1 MYAYSISFLTDFSEI
16 PQVFLEGKAENVV
29 IDNKDVGYKEDKS
42 MTVGEA
48 RQAYS
53 TQLKSYNIQKCKL
66 AQQKSAL
73 EEKIKTTENGS
84 AVFANEAA
92 TLELTYNA
100 VAEKQNE
107 YQNYMDQLMEQWD
120 TKFNEITTK
129 QNAEAEKE
137 GFEDLAKIMTVAR
150 RLMHGDIVPQSD
162 EKKLMEYDS
171 DLYQMAKSAQMMAQI
186 REKDRK
192 KHESL
197 WEDEEKKE
205 QVDAIEE
212 ADGQE
217 AFANGP
223 ELVNVEDTMA
233 SATSIAEGMVT
244 E

>member
-1 MYAYSISFLTDFSEI
+1 
-16 PQVFLEGKAENVV
+16 
-29 IDNKDVGYKEDKS
+29 

-53 TQLKSYNIQKCKL
+53 TQLKSYHIQKCKL
-66 AQQKSAL
+66 AKQKSAL
-73 EEKIKTTENGS
+73 EEKIKATENGS
-84 AVFANEAA
+84 VVFANEAA

-107 YQNYMDQLMEQWD
+107 YQNYMDQLMEQWN

-129 QNAEAEKE
+129 QNAEAGKE
-137 GFEDLAKIMTVAR
+137 AFKDLAKIMMVAR
-150 RLMHGDIVPQSD
+150 RLMDGDIVPQSD

-205 QVDAIEE
+205 QVDALAE

-217 AFANGP
+217 VFSDGP
-223 ELVNVEDTMA
+223 DLVAVEDTIA
-233 SATSIAEGMVT
+233 AATVT
-244 E
+244 NVQSL

>member
-1 MYAYSISFLTDFSEI
+1 
-16 PQVFLEGKAENVV
+16 
-29 IDNKDVGYKEDKS
+29 

-53 TQLKSYNIQKCKL
+53 MQLKSYNIQKCKL
-66 AQQKSAL
+66 GEQKSDL
-73 EEKIKTTENGS
+73 DMKIKTTENGS
-84 AVFANEAA
+84 VVFANEAA
-92 TLELTYNA
+92 ALELTYNA

-120 TKFNEITTK
+120 TKFNEIATQQK
-129 QNAEAEKE
+129 VEAEKE
-137 GFEDLAKIMTVAR
+137 GFEDLARIMTVAR

-171 DLYQMAKSAQMMAQI
+171 DLYQMAKNAQMMAQI

-205 QVDAIEE
+205 QVDAMEE
-212 ADGQE
+212 AEGQE
-217 AFANGP
+217 AFAAGP
-223 ELVNVEDTMA
+223 EIVAVEDTMA
-233 SATSIAEGMVT
+233 AAVASMEGTATE
-244 E
+244 

>member
-1 MYAYSISFLTDFSEI
+1 
-16 PQVFLEGKAENVV
+16 
-29 IDNKDVGYKEDKS
+29 

-53 TQLKSYNIQKCKL
+53 MQLKSYNVQKCKL
-66 AQQKSAL
+66 AQQKSDL
-73 EEKIKTTENGS
+73 EMKIKTTENGS
-84 AVFANEAA
+84 VIFANEAA
-92 TLELTYNA
+92 ALELTYNA

-120 TKFNEITTK
+120 MKFNEIATQQK
-129 QNAEAEKE
+129 VEAEKE
-137 GFEDLAKIMTVAR
+137 GFEDLARIMTVAR

-171 DLYQMAKSAQMMAQI
+171 DLYQMAKNAQMMAQI

-205 QVDAIEE
+205 QVDAMEE
-212 ADGQE
+212 AEGQE
-217 AFANGP
+217 AFAAGP
-223 ELVNVEDTMA
+223 EIVAVEDTMA
-233 SATSIAEGMVT
+233 AAVASMEGTVT

>member
-1 MYAYSISFLTDFSEI
+1 
-16 PQVFLEGKAENVV
+16 
-29 IDNKDVGYKEDKS
+29 

-53 TQLKSYNIQKCKL
+53 MQLKSYNVQKCKL
-66 AQQKSAL
+66 AQQKSDL
-73 EEKIKTTENGS
+73 EMKIKTTENGS
-84 AVFANEAA
+84 VIFANEAA
-92 TLELTYNA
+92 ALELTYNA

-120 TKFNEITTK
+120 MKFNEIATQQK
-129 QNAEAEKE
+129 VEAEKE
-137 GFEDLAKIMTVAR
+137 GFEDLARIMTVAR

-171 DLYQMAKSAQMMAQI
+171 DLYQMAKNAQMMAQI

-205 QVDAIEE
+205 QVDAMEE
-212 ADGQE
+212 AEGQE
-217 AFANGP
+217 AFAAGP
-223 ELVNVEDTMA
+223 EIVAVEDTMA
-233 SATSIAEGMVT
+233 TAVASMEGTVT

>member
-1 MYAYSISFLTDFSEI
+1 
-16 PQVFLEGKAENVV
+16 
-29 IDNKDVGYKEDKS
+29 

-53 TQLKSYNIQKCKL
+53 MQLKSYNVQKCKL
-66 AQQKSAL
+66 AQQKSDL
-73 EEKIKTTENGS
+73 EMKIKTTENGS
-84 AVFANEAA
+84 VIFANEAA
-92 TLELTYNA
+92 ALELTYNA

-120 TKFNEITTK
+120 TKFNEIATQQK
-129 QNAEAEKE
+129 VEVEKE
-137 GFEDLAKIMTVAR
+137 GFEDLARIMTVAR

-171 DLYQMAKSAQMMAQI
+171 DLYQMAKNAQMMAQI

-205 QVDAIEE
+205 QVDAMEE
-212 ADGQE
+212 AEGQE
-217 AFANGP
+217 AFAAGP
-223 ELVNVEDTMA
+223 EIVAVEDTMA
-233 SATSIAEGMVT
+233 AAVASMEGTATE
-244 E
+244 

>member
-1 MYAYSISFLTDFSEI
+1 
-16 PQVFLEGKAENVV
+16 
-29 IDNKDVGYKEDKS
+29 

-53 TQLKSYNIQKCKL
+53 MQLKSYNVQKCKL
-66 AQQKSAL
+66 AQQKSDL
-73 EEKIKTTENGS
+73 EMKIKTTENGS
-84 AVFANEAA
+84 VIFANEAA
-92 TLELTYNA
+92 ALELTYNA

-120 TKFNEITTK
+120 TKFNEIATQQK
-129 QNAEAEKE
+129 VEAEKE
-137 GFEDLAKIMTVAR
+137 GFEDLARIMTVAR

-171 DLYQMAKSAQMMAQI
+171 DLYQMAKNAQMMAQI

-205 QVDAIEE
+205 QVDAMEE
-212 ADGQE
+212 AEGQE
-217 AFANGP
+217 AFAAGP
-223 ELVNVEDTMA
+223 EIVAVEDTMA
-233 SATSIAEGMVT
+233 DAVASMEGTATE
-244 E
+244 

>member
-1 MYAYSISFLTDFSEI
+1 
-16 PQVFLEGKAENVV
+16 
-29 IDNKDVGYKEDKS
+29 

-53 TQLKSYNIQKCKL
+53 MQLKSYNIQKCKL
-66 AQQKSAL
+66 AQQKSDL
-73 EEKIKTTENGS
+73 DMKIKTTENGS
-84 AVFANEAA
+84 VVFANEAA
-92 TLELTYNA
+92 ALELTYNA

-120 TKFNEITTK
+120 TKFNEIATQQK
-129 QNAEAEKE
+129 MEAEKE
-137 GFEDLAKIMTVAR
+137 GFEDLARIMTVAR

-171 DLYQMAKSAQMMAQI
+171 DLYQMAKNAQMMAQI

-205 QVDAIEE
+205 QVDAMEE
-212 ADGQE
+212 AEGQE
-217 AFANGP
+217 AFAAGP
-223 ELVNVEDTMA
+223 EIVAVEDTMA
-233 SATSIAEGMVT
+233 AAVASMEGTATE
-244 E
+244 

>member
-1 MYAYSISFLTDFSEI
+1 
-16 PQVFLEGKAENVV
+16 
-29 IDNKDVGYKEDKS
+29 

-53 TQLKSYNIQKCKL
+53 MQLKSYNVQKCKL
-66 AQQKSAL
+66 AQQKSDL
-73 EEKIKTTENGS
+73 EMKIKTTENGS
-84 AVFANEAA
+84 VVFANEAA
-92 TLELTYNA
+92 ALELTYNA

-120 TKFNEITTK
+120 TKFNEIATQQK
-129 QNAEAEKE
+129 VEAEKE
-137 GFEDLAKIMTVAR
+137 GFEDLARIMTVAR

-171 DLYQMAKSAQMMAQI
+171 DLYQMAKNAQMIAQI

-205 QVDAIEE
+205 QVDAMEE
-212 ADGQE
+212 AEGQE
-217 AFANGP
+217 AFAAGP
-223 ELVNVEDTMA
+223 EIVAVEDTMA
-233 SATSIAEGMVT
+233 AAVASMEGTATE
-244 E
+244 

>member
-1 MYAYSISFLTDFSEI
+1 
-16 PQVFLEGKAENVV
+16 
-29 IDNKDVGYKEDKS
+29 

-53 TQLKSYNIQKCKL
+53 MQLKSYNVQKCKL
-66 AQQKSAL
+66 AQQKSDL
-73 EEKIKTTENGS
+73 EMKIKTTENGS
-84 AVFANEAA
+84 VIFANEAA
-92 TLELTYNA
+92 ALELTYNA

-120 TKFNEITTK
+120 TKFNEIATQQK
-129 QNAEAEKE
+129 VEAEKE
-137 GFEDLAKIMTVAR
+137 GFEDLARIMTVAR

-171 DLYQMAKSAQMMAQI
+171 DLYQMAKNAQMMAQI

-205 QVDAIEE
+205 QVDAMEE
-212 ADGQE
+212 AEGQE
-217 AFANGP
+217 AFAAGP
-223 ELVNVEDTMA
+223 EIVAVEDTMA
-233 SATSIAEGMVT
+233 AAVASMEGTATE
-244 E
+244 

>member
-1 MYAYSISFLTDFSEI
+1 
-16 PQVFLEGKAENVV
+16 
-29 IDNKDVGYKEDKS
+29 

-53 TQLKSYNIQKCKL
+53 MQLKSYNVQKCKL
-66 AQQKSAL
+66 AQQKSDL
-73 EEKIKTTENGS
+73 EMKIKTTENGS
-84 AVFANEAA
+84 VVFANEAA
-92 TLELTYNA
+92 ALELTYNA

-120 TKFNEITTK
+120 TKFNEIATQQK
-129 QNAEAEKE
+129 VEAEKE
-137 GFEDLAKIMTVAR
+137 GFEDLARIMTVAR

-171 DLYQMAKSAQMMAQI
+171 DLYQMAKNAQMMAQI

-205 QVDAIEE
+205 QVDAMEE
-212 ADGQE
+212 AEGQE
-217 AFANGP
+217 AFAAGP
-223 ELVNVEDTMA
+223 EIVAVEDTMA
-233 SATSIAEGMVT
+233 AAVASMEGTATE
-244 E
+244 

>member
-1 MYAYSISFLTDFSEI
+1 
-16 PQVFLEGKAENVV
+16 
-29 IDNKDVGYKEDKS
+29 

-53 TQLKSYNIQKCKL
+53 MQLKSYNIQKCKL
-66 AQQKSAL
+66 AQHKSDL
-73 EEKIKTTENGS
+73 DMKIKTTENGS
-84 AVFANEAA
+84 VVFANEAA
-92 TLELTYNA
+92 ALELTYNA

-120 TKFNEITTK
+120 TKFNEIATQQK
-129 QNAEAEKE
+129 VEAEKE
-137 GFEDLAKIMTVAR
+137 GFEDLARIMTVAR

-171 DLYQMAKSAQMMAQI
+171 DLYQMAKNAQMMAQI

-205 QVDAIEE
+205 QVDAMEE
-212 ADGQE
+212 AEGQE
-217 AFANGP
+217 AFAAGP
-223 ELVNVEDTMA
+223 EIVAVEDTMA
-233 SATSIAEGMVT
+233 AAVASMEGTATE
-244 E
+244 

>member
-1 MYAYSISFLTDFSEI
+1 
-16 PQVFLEGKAENVV
+16 
-29 IDNKDVGYKEDKS
+29 

-53 TQLKSYNIQKCKL
+53 MQLKSYNIQKCKL
-66 AQQKSAL
+66 GKQKSDL
-73 EEKIKTTENGS
+73 DMKIKATENGS
-84 AVFANEAA
+84 VVFANEAA
-92 TLELTYNA
+92 ALELTYNA

-120 TKFNEITTK
+120 TKFNEIATQQK
-129 QNAEAEKE
+129 VEAEKE
-137 GFEDLAKIMTVAR
+137 GFEDLARIMTVAR

-205 QVDAIEE
+205 QVDAMEE
-212 ADGQE
+212 AEGQE
-217 AFANGP
+217 AFAAGP
-223 ELVNVEDTMA
+223 EIVAVEDTMA
-233 SATSIAEGMVT
+233 AAVASMEGTATE
-244 E
+244 

>member
-1 MYAYSISFLTDFSEI
+1 
-16 PQVFLEGKAENVV
+16 
-29 IDNKDVGYKEDKS
+29 

-53 TQLKSYNIQKCKL
+53 MQLKSYNIQKCKL
-66 AQQKSAL
+66 GKQKSDL
-73 EEKIKTTENGS
+73 DMKIKTTENGS
-84 AVFANEAA
+84 VVFANEAA
-92 TLELTYNA
+92 ALELTYNA

-120 TKFNEITTK
+120 TKFNEIAT
-129 QNAEAEKE
+129 QQRVEAEKE
-137 GFEDLAKIMTVAR
+137 GFEDLARIMTVAR

-205 QVDAIEE
+205 QVDAMEE
-212 ADGQE
+212 AEGQE
-217 AFANGP
+217 ACAAGP
-223 ELVNVEDTMA
+223 EIVAVEDTMA
-233 SATSIAEGMVT
+233 AAVASMEGTATE
-244 E
+244 

>member
-1 MYAYSISFLTDFSEI
+1 
-16 PQVFLEGKAENVV
+16 
-29 IDNKDVGYKEDKS
+29 

-53 TQLKSYNIQKCKL
+53 MQLKSYNIQKCKL
-66 AQQKSAL
+66 GKQKSDL
-73 EEKIKTTENGS
+73 DMKIKTTENGS
-84 AVFANEAA
+84 VVFANEAA
-92 TLELTYNA
+92 ALELTYNA

-120 TKFNEITTK
+120 TKFNEIATQQK
-129 QNAEAEKE
+129 VEAEKE
-137 GFEDLAKIMTVAR
+137 GFEDLARIMTVAR

-171 DLYQMAKSAQMMAQI
+171 DLYQMAKNAQMMAQI

-205 QVDAIEE
+205 QVDAMEE
-212 ADGQE
+212 AEGQE
-217 AFANGP
+217 AFAAGP
-223 ELVNVEDTMA
+223 EIVAVEDTMA
-233 SATSIAEGMVT
+233 AAVASMEGTATE
-244 E
+244 

>member
-1 MYAYSISFLTDFSEI
+1 
-16 PQVFLEGKAENVV
+16 
-29 IDNKDVGYKEDKS
+29 

-53 TQLKSYNIQKCKL
+53 MQLKSYNVQKCKL
-66 AQQKSAL
+66 GKQKSDL
-73 EEKIKTTENGS
+73 DMKIKTTENGS
-84 AVFANEAA
+84 VVFANEAA
-92 TLELTYNA
+92 ALELTYNA

-120 TKFNEITTK
+120 TKFNEIATQQK
-129 QNAEAEKE
+129 VEAEKE
-137 GFEDLAKIMTVAR
+137 GFEDLARIMTVAR

-171 DLYQMAKSAQMMAQI
+171 DLYQMAKNAQMMAQI

-205 QVDAIEE
+205 QVDAMEE
-212 ADGQE
+212 AEGQE
-217 AFANGP
+217 AFAAGP
-223 ELVNVEDTMA
+223 EIVAVEDTMA
-233 SATSIAEGMVT
+233 AAVASMEGTATE
-244 E
+244 

>member
-1 MYAYSISFLTDFSEI
+1 
-16 PQVFLEGKAENVV
+16 
-29 IDNKDVGYKEDKS
+29 

-53 TQLKSYNIQKCKL
+53 MQLKSYNVQKCKL
-66 AQQKSAL
+66 AQQKSDL
-73 EEKIKTTENGS
+73 DMKIKTTENGS
-84 AVFANEAA
+84 VIFANEAA
-92 TLELTYNA
+92 ALELTYNA

-120 TKFNEITTK
+120 MKFNEIATQQK
-129 QNAEAEKE
+129 VEAEKE
-137 GFEDLAKIMTVAR
+137 GFEDLARIMTVAR

-171 DLYQMAKSAQMMAQI
+171 DLYQMAKNAQMMAQI

-205 QVDAIEE
+205 QVDAMEE
-212 ADGQE
+212 AEGQE
-217 AFANGP
+217 AFAAGP
-223 ELVNVEDTMA
+223 EIVAVEDTMA
-233 SATSIAEGMVT
+233 TAVASMEGTVT

>member
-1 MYAYSISFLTDFSEI
+1 
-16 PQVFLEGKAENVV
+16 
-29 IDNKDVGYKEDKS
+29 

-53 TQLKSYNIQKCKL
+53 MQLKSYNIQKCKL
-66 AQQKSAL
+66 GKQKSDL
-73 EEKIKTTENGS
+73 DMKIKTTENGS
-84 AVFANEAA
+84 VVFANEAA
-92 TLELTYNA
+92 ALELTYNA

-120 TKFNEITTK
+120 TKFNEIATQQK
-129 QNAEAEKE
+129 VEAEKE
-137 GFEDLAKIMTVAR
+137 GFEDLARIMTVAR

-205 QVDAIEE
+205 QVDAMEE
-212 ADGQE
+212 AEGQE
-217 AFANGP
+217 AFAAGP
-223 ELVNVEDTMA
+223 EIVAVEDTMA
-233 SATSIAEGMVT
+233 AAVTSMEGTATE
-244 E
+244 

>member
-1 MYAYSISFLTDFSEI
+1 
-16 PQVFLEGKAENVV
+16 
-29 IDNKDVGYKEDKS
+29 

-53 TQLKSYNIQKCKL
+53 MQLKSYNIQKCKL
-66 AQQKSAL
+66 AQQKSDL
-73 EEKIKTTENGS
+73 DMKIKTTENGS
-84 AVFANEAA
+84 VVFANEAA
-92 TLELTYNA
+92 ALELTYNA

-120 TKFNEITTK
+120 TKFNEIATQQK
-129 QNAEAEKE
+129 VEAEKE
-137 GFEDLAKIMTVAR
+137 GFEDLARIMTVAR

-171 DLYQMAKSAQMMAQI
+171 DLYQMAKNAQMMAQI

-205 QVDAIEE
+205 QVDAMEE
-212 ADGQE
+212 AEGQE
-217 AFANGP
+217 AFAAGP
-223 ELVNVEDTMA
+223 EIVAVEDTMA
-233 SATSIAEGMVT
+233 AAVASMEGTATE
-244 E
+244 

>member
-1 MYAYSISFLTDFSEI
+1 
-16 PQVFLEGKAENVV
+16 
-29 IDNKDVGYKEDKS
+29 

-53 TQLKSYNIQKCKL
+53 MQLKSYNIQKCKL
-66 AQQKSAL
+66 AQQKSDL
-73 EEKIKTTENGS
+73 DMKIKTTENGS
-84 AVFANEAA
+84 VVFANEAA
-92 TLELTYNA
+92 ALELTYNA

-120 TKFNEITTK
+120 TKFNEIATQQK
-129 QNAEAEKE
+129 VEAEKE
-137 GFEDLAKIMTVAR
+137 GFEDLARIMTVAR

-205 QVDAIEE
+205 QVDAMEE
-212 ADGQE
+212 AEGQE
-217 AFANGP
+217 AFAAGP
-223 ELVNVEDTMA
+223 EIVAVEDTMA
-233 SATSIAEGMVT
+233 AAVTSMEGTATE
-244 E
+244 